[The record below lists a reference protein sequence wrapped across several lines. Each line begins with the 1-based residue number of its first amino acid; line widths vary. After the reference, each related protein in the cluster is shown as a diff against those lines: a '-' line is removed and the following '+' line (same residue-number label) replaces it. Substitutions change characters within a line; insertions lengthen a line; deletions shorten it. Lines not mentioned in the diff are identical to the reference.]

1 MYRKYDL
8 AIELRN
14 ARGSGLIRLDTDV
27 RKWLPGDDITLESSV
42 WVPNLEPGTYRVR
55 VALVDPSSGQPAIK
69 LAIQGRTEDN
79 WHDVG
84 AIEVLP
90 WELQP

>member
-1 MYRKYDL
+1 MD
-8 AIELRN
+8 A
-14 ARGSGLIRLDTDV
+14 DV
-27 RKWLPGDDITLESSV
+27 TKWLPGDDITLDRPV

-55 VALVDPSSGQPAIK
+55 VGLVDPSDGKPAIK
-69 LAIQGRTEDN
+69 LAIKGRTQDN

-84 AIEVLP
+84 SIEVLP